1 MVDHSD
7 PLSRVDF
14 DPVAYINQHFPDEN
28 SLSNL
33 DTFVVAVSSK
43 IAIVDSEISQTV
55 QLHSLQR
62 HQTSH
67 DISQALSQIQDL
79 SEKLSNIRT
88 KASDSEQMV
97 EEICA
102 DIKRLDLAKTHLQT
116 SITSLKRLQMLVMA
130 VNKLESLSETDQRRA
145 TAEILDAVG
154 VLMSNFENYSTVPII
169 LEIRDRVVLTQSRL
183 KKQVMNTFGDIGALC
198 DGSGLAG
205 AADAQLFKTHLA
217 DSCTLLDALGVDS
230 RTDILEDFV
239 KAQLQ
244 PYEKLFGDGK
254 THFALDQVE
263 RRWAWFKRMLK
274 NIDDTYHTIFP
285 SHWLMALRMA
295 LEFTEK
301 TKVHLLLLLTKLQQ
315 KDEIDVHALL
325 KALKSTLRFEQE
337 MTMRFDL
344 KRFAKGG
351 EEDRNSSTFSG
362 DAPPAEAMSEDLVSS
377 YARGEEQAK
386 EEEHGFLKA
395 ASTAIVGSKGI
406 SGIFDKFLGTYV
418 ELEKQN
424 LEEMMARIREE
435 EDSPHEISAQQDE
448 SDPVDLDDED
458 SDAMRDRTLSNMRPR
473 PCIFGSSLSV
483 FTFIKNSIKRCTT
496 FSSKYTFLSLSHE
509 LKGGLRQYAELMYKR
524 CPGERSV
531 PSLFPADPKSAQVHK
546 LGLGEELLMCH
557 MINTGE
563 YCADLV
569 PSLEDM
575 IKNKIAAELADQ
587 VVFADEADTF
597 MDLGAHAL
605 KVLVSGILERLRP
618 GFSAMASTN
627 WTNNI
632 DEVVLENQY
641 VNTVQAVFMKDI
653 PTIRNGLSDNY
664 FRTFCT
670 KLASDAL
677 DTFLDIIFRQKRI
690 SEMGAQ
696 QMLLDMYNIKTQL
709 LNLHSFGPEENS
721 YRQSGIPTMYEKL
734 ITGRFARIEVVLK
747 LVGTPEDEAMLVERF
762 RIMWPEGKAS
772 DLERIMALKGVG
784 NKSRAYAQNILESFD
799 STSGALGASVAN
811 MGSALQEGIGSL
823 ASMGS
828 QFGKKEM
835 M

>member
-1 MVDHSD
+1 MDDSVD
-7 PLSRVDF
+7 PLSRADF
-14 DPVAYINQHFPDEN
+14 DPVEYINAQFPDEA

-43 IAIVDSEISQTV
+43 IAIVESEISQTV

-79 SEKLSNIRT
+79 SEKLSNIRS

-130 VNKLESLSETDQRRA
+130 VSKLESLSETDQRRA

-154 VLMSNFENYSTVPII
+154 VLMENFETYSTVPII

-285 SHWLMALRMA
+285 SHWRMALRMT

-301 TKVHLLLLLTKLQQ
+301 TKMHLLVLLTKLQQ

-337 MTMRFDL
+337 MVMRFELRKYIQDDGADVL
-344 KRFAKGG
+344 
-351 EEDRNSSTFSG
+351 SSAAPQSAASG
-362 DAPPAEAMSEDLVSS
+362 SEDHSGFLSS
-377 YARGEEQAK
+377 DERGSEQAR

-406 SGIFDKFLGTYV
+406 SGVFDKFLGTYV

-424 LEEMMARIREE
+424 MEEMIGRIREE
-435 EDSPHEISAQQDE
+435 DDSPHEISAQEEEDA
-448 SDPVDLDDED
+448 DFDMDED
-458 SDAMRDRTLSNMRPR
+458 EESDAMRERTLSNMRPR
-473 PCIFGSSLSV
+473 PCIFGSSLTV

-496 FSSKYTFLSLSHE
+496 FSSKYTFLSLSTE
-509 LKGGLRQYAELMYKR
+509 LKGGLRQYAELLRKR
-524 CPGERSV
+524 CPEQRAA
-531 PSLFPADPKSAQVHK
+531 PSLFPADPKPAQVHK
-546 LGLGEELLMCH
+546 LGLGEEQLMCH

-575 IKNKIAAELADQ
+575 IKGKIAAELVEQ
-587 VVFADEADTF
+587 VDFADEADTF

-618 GFSAMASTN
+618 GFSAMASAN
-627 WTNNI
+627 WTNI
-632 DEVVLENQY
+632 EEVVLENQY
-641 VNTVQAVFMKDI
+641 VNAVQTVFVKDI

-670 KLASDAL
+670 KLASDSL

-709 LNLHSFGPEENS
+709 LNLHSFGPDENS
-721 YRQSGIPTMYEKL
+721 YRQAGIPAMYEKL
-734 ITGRFARIEVVLK
+734 VTGRFARIEVVLK

-762 RIMWPEGKAS
+762 RIMWPEGNAT
-772 DLERIMALKGVG
+772 DLEKIMSLKGVG
-784 NKSRAYAQNILESFD
+784 NKSRQNILESFD
-799 STSGALGASVAN
+799 TSGLAN
-811 MGSALQEGIGSL
+811 MGSALQEGVSTMASQLSSQVGSV
-823 ASMGS
+823 GS
-828 QFGKKEM
+828 QLQGRK
-835 M
+835 